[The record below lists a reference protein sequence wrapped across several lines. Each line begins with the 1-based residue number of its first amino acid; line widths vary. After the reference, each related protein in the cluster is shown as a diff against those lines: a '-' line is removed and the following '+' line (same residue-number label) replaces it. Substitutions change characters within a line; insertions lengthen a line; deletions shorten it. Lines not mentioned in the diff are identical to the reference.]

1 MNRKREGCKEDEKRV
16 MKTRRRGRRRR
27 KRKKRRIERGIRGR
41 RINIKKRVKTKK
53 KKRET

>member
-16 MKTRRRGRRRR
+16 MKTRRRRRH
-27 KRKKRRIERGIRGR
+27 KRKKRRIERGIRGG

>member
-16 MKTRRRGRRRR
+16 MKTRRRRRRH
-27 KRKKRRIERGIRGR
+27 KRKKRRIERGIRGG